1 MAAEEDKGKIS
12 ALPEH
17 DALAGGE
24 YLEIIVPKTGGAP
37 GYDSKRIAAEKL
49 GGNGPTPEPTVIGC
63 VYITDIEPLNA
74 SDNVGTKVK
83 TTDNHTLTSCV
94 SSTTMV
100 RVTVEAIAGPS
111 AFTPVVKLNDLVTVP
126 MTQVN
131 ADSVLF
137 RGTAT
142 LNLTLLGGT
151 APYTVTASHGEGGSG
166 SAIVNMDEAPVID
179 TAIFTGGY
187 PAGQSEVKA
196 GDTLS
201 VRFSTSVPVV
211 EYEIRDAGAL
221 VAKTG
226 TLTAGVLH
234 NITGCVVADR
244 GTVSQNL
251 GFQIR
256 AKKASGT
263 WSAWFSTS
271 AQGTQAD
278 GVSYVKANNLYPT
291 ITMGVVTYPA
301 GKEALDTGDVASVA
315 HSVSNANSYT
325 YSSPGAQL
333 TVANPTVF
341 EASKQVTQLGGAY
354 NEATPN
360 LQLVA
365 RRTAN
370 GATATATAIVKIA
383 TVSPQISISTPAA
396 RLRSGGNNGTV
407 AQDHTI
413 TLTSNQALVEAPT
426 LNAPE
431 GTWKGSWVSDA
442 AKKVWTRALTV
453 HDDDDKGTFTFNS
466 LSAKSLSGRIVT
478 AITGSA
484 DYVLGGFVFRTLTV
498 PAYPNRQVAI
508 GTKVVNTAK
517 LRCTNLSKGATGSLN
532 YTYQAGQTA
541 ANDRYTIVTE
551 NTWYNCDNANAT
563 ANTGGTQQIE
573 LEEAI

>member
-12 ALPEH
+12 SLPEH
-17 DALAGGE
+17 TDLQGGE
-24 YLEIIVPKTGGAP
+24 YLEIIVPKADGAP
-37 GYDSKRIAAEKL
+37 GFDSKRIAAEKL
-49 GGNGPTPEPTVIGC
+49 GGGETPEPTVIGC

-83 TTDNHTLTSCV
+83 TADNHTLVSCV

-111 AFTPVVKLNDLVTVP
+111 AFTPVVRLNNLVAVP
-126 MTQVN
+126 MTRVN
-131 ADSVLF
+131 SDGVLF

-142 LNLTLLGGT
+142 LNLTLLGGS
-151 APYTVTASHGEGGSG
+151 APYTVTATHGEGGSN
-166 SAIVNMDEAPVID
+166 SATVNMDEAPVVD
-179 TAIFTGGY
+179 TAVFTGGY
-187 PAGQSEVKA
+187 PAGQTEVKA

-201 VRFSTSVPVV
+201 VQISSSIPVV

-221 VAKTG
+221 IAKTG
-226 TLTAGVLH
+226 TLTSGVLH
-234 NITGCVVADR
+234 TIPGCVVADR
-244 GTVSQNL
+244 GNTVQNL

-256 AKKASGT
+256 VKKASGT
-263 WSAWFSTS
+263 WSAWFNTT
-271 AQGTQAD
+271 AQGAQAD
-278 GVSYVKANNLYPT
+278 GVSYVKANNIAPT
-291 ITMGVVTYPA
+291 ITIGVITYPS
-301 GKEALDTGDVASVA
+301 GKEALDTGNAATVA

-325 YSSPGAQL
+325 YSSPGNQL

-341 EASKQVTQLGGAY
+341 EANKQVTQLGGTY
-354 NEATPN
+354 NESTVN
-360 LQLVA
+360 FQLVA

-370 GATATATAIVKIA
+370 GASATATATVKIA
-383 TVSPQISISTPAA
+383 TVSPQITITTPAA

-453 HDDDDKGTFTFNS
+453 HDNDDKGTFTFNS

-532 YTYQAGQTA
+532 YTYQAGQAA
-541 ANDRYTIVTE
+541 ANDRYTILTE